1 MARTVV
7 ELAKADSWIDRV
19 RAEVD
24 RAGPT
29 TSSTLPAIRRV
40 PELSA
45 QLSPPQA
52 LVRVLPGTSAA
63 SGNLISS
70 LGRPAQAL
78 LWKSEAKSRFPEPDS
93 VEIAGTHTFMPS
105 RDLTGIHVTPEG
117 VAPGSATPAGL
128 LVGRAERRAWIRESH
143 GTGDFNSFLVDLGW
157 DPTGISLADLELT
170 HEEQLEGEMVSAT
183 RLRLED
189 LDTSAVDALGI
200 CSVSLPSVGR
210 RVAHGVSLHTV
221 DGELLDRT
229 GPYPLVERIEIK
241 ITANGSELPPVVSG
255 VSDPLPAL
263 DERMKRSAEVARD
276 IEAVI
281 RNGAQARI
289 IADRGEALARLTA
302 LLAGA
307 RGELLVLD
315 CYFGQDIEDWR
326 LLDGVPVPVKV
337 LTGKVADAAPRIAD
351 HVEARFRPKA
361 LLHERVYL
369 WDGGGLSVGGSPT
382 TFGQAP
388 IRITRLRQAEVTEWR
403 TVFEVEW
410 RSPLYH
416 AIPRASA

>member
-1 MARTVV
+1 
-7 ELAKADSWIDRV
+7 
-19 RAEVD
+19 
-24 RAGPT
+24 
-29 TSSTLPAIRRV
+29 
-40 PELSA
+40 
-45 QLSPPQA
+45 
-52 LVRVLPGTSAA
+52 
-63 SGNLISS
+63 
-70 LGRPAQAL
+70 
-78 LWKSEAKSRFPEPDS
+78 
-93 VEIAGTHTFMPS
+93 MPS
-105 RDLTGIHVTPEG
+105 RDLIGVHVTPEG
-117 VAPGSATPAGL
+117 VVPGSATPVGL
-128 LVGRAERRAWIRESH
+128 LVGRAERRAWIRESR
-143 GTGDFNSFLVDLGW
+143 GTGDFDSFLVDLGW
-157 DPTGISLADLELT
+157 DPTRISLADLELT
-170 HEEQLEGEMVSAT
+170 HEELLQGEMVSAT
-183 RLRLED
+183 RVRLED
-189 LDTSAVDALGI
+189 LDTSTVDALGV
-200 CSVSLPSVGR
+200 CSVALPSVGR

-229 GPYPLVERIEIK
+229 GPYPLVERIEMK

-302 LLAGA
+302 FLAGA

-315 CYFGQDIEDWR
+315 RYFGQDINDWR

-337 LTGKVADAAPRIAD
+337 LTGKVAGTAPTIAA

-361 LLHERVYL
+361 PLHERVYL

-388 IRITRLRQAEVTEWR
+388 IRIARLRRAEVAEWR
-403 TVFEVEW
+403 TVFEAEW
-410 RSPLYH
+410 QSPLYSD
-416 AIPRASA
+416 IPRASA